1 MTWVIG
7 ASTPFLGHGI
17 VVSDIRVTFNN
28 GETADML
35 QKAYPVGNFMV
46 AGFAGSV
53 LIGFRLLDSLTQS
66 LALPHEVAKT
76 QAWDP
81 AWVARKWAPRAKA
94 IFDSSSPQE
103 KALGSQ
109 LLLVGISPTEN
120 TGAPELSKVY
130 IVRFSAPNFKAGF
143 MNKRTRACNIGSGA
157 GVNRY
162 KQVMK
167 PFLNN
172 LSYALQAETVGF
184 GAWARTIAYSMSNV
198 ITDYPNEGI
207 SEHLNVFV
215 FQLGRIAE
223 TNTDRTIYPPD
234 STPVEIRMPK
244 VARSYAEF
252 QEMVKKMGIGSAY
265 ATC

>member
-17 VVSDIRVTFNN
+17 VVSDIRVTFEN
-28 GETADML
+28 GESADML

-53 LIGFRLLDSLTQS
+53 LIGFRLLNSLSKS
-66 LALPHEVAKT
+66 LVLPPEEAKIR
-76 QAWDP
+76 AWDP
-81 AWVARKWAPRAKA
+81 AWVAREWAPRAKA
-94 IFDSSSPQE
+94 IFDSASPQE
-103 KALGSQ
+103 RTLGSQ

-120 TGAPELSKVY
+120 TGAPEFPRVY
-130 IVRFSAPNFKAGF
+130 IVRFSDPNFKAGF
-143 MNKRTRACNIGSGA
+143 MNKKTRVCNIGSGA

-172 LSYALQAETVGF
+172 LSYALQAETAGF
-184 GAWARTIAYSMSNV
+184 GAWARTIANSMSTV

-207 SEHLNVFV
+207 SEHLNVFT
-215 FQLGRIAE
+215 FRLGAIVE
-223 TNTDRTIYPPD
+223 TNTDKTIYPPD
-234 STPVEIRMPK
+234 SMPIEIRMPK
-244 VARSYAEF
+244 IARSYAEF
-252 QEMVKKMGIGSAY
+252 QQMAQKMGIGA
-265 ATC
+265 ACAMC